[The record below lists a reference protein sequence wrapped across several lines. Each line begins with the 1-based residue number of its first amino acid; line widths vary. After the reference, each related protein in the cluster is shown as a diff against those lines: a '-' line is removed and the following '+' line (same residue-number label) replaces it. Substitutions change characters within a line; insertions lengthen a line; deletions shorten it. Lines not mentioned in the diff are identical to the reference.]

1 MKKLINKLRSK
12 QSPGDGQKILI
23 NGIIEASRK
32 YPNDM
37 DLGRCVRYFLFECTE
52 QGDVS
57 QKDMYEIMQK
67 AIEQADRKQHTI

>member
-1 MKKLINKLRSK
+1 MKKIINKLRSK

-37 DLGRCVRYFLFECTE
+37 DLGRCVRYFLFEY
-52 QGDVS
+52 V
-57 QKDMYEIMQK
+57 
-67 AIEQADRKQHTI
+67 TIGVDFKFANGKCLILEKFLI